1 MNKLWGALRFM
12 LANTDKVHI
21 ICFGA
26 ILLMMLVLAVLH
38 HRWQHYEREMKLW
51 KKLCLIPLGITT
63 VHYFIF
69 VSGFDGF
76 LMRYSP
82 MYLTAIIALLPVL
95 CAVHK
100 KGYRVTASAVGVL
113 SVVFCVSFFI
123 SPTKAHNYTRK
134 SYTKSFRALVK
145 EMDRSYVIKEWKEID
160 FSALEEKY
168 MPQVREAE
176 QESDPAKFADAVIM
190 FCNELH
196 DGHVAVHTNYD
207 REKYASVSEL
217 KDYGLSM
224 TELDSGEVI
233 AVCTNEKVHS
243 LGIKDGTVITKWNG
257 MPVLQAAEEKIPG
270 CGQPVRSNAE
280 RLALFELAGSGGESV
295 EVSFIDDADT
305 EQTTTLSALDNEHT
319 YDDAYDRF
327 AHLPENYSDLITSNY
342 HTEMLDDKCGYLI
355 LSAETIENVVSD
367 NICFYA
373 GKSRSKGR
381 MFRSKLRKLR
391 EQGMEYLIIDM
402 RNNMGG
408 NSAVGVE
415 LCSLFTNEDRYS
427 MGLGVRRGGE
437 NIRLTENMICA
448 DGEFA
453 DLSVVVLT
461 NFESIS
467 AGDVTARDLAKL
479 PNVTLAGITDP
490 NGSGQ
495 ITGGCCILSDSI
507 VSVNYPIGL
516 TLDENGEPDID
527 TRADQVSRDPVEVR
541 IPFDYDAAMKIFRD
555 KEDYE
560 LEWAVN
566 YLENNAE

>member
-1 MNKLWGALRFM
+1 MGKFIGALRFM
-12 LANTDKVHI
+12 LTNTDKVHI

-26 ILLMMLVLAVLH
+26 ILLIMLILAVLH
-38 HRWQHYEREMKLW
+38 HRWKYYEREMKLW
-51 KKLCLIPLGITT
+51 KKLCLIPLVITT

-82 MYLTAIIALLPVL
+82 MYLTAFIVLLPVL
-95 CAVHK
+95 CAEHK
-100 KGYRVTASAVGVL
+100 KGYRVTASVVGVL
-113 SVVFCVSFFI
+113 SVVFCISFFI
-123 SPTKAHNYTRK
+123 SPTKAHNYTWK
-134 SYTKSFRALVK
+134 SYTGSFHALIR
-145 EMDRSYVIKEWKEID
+145 EMERSYVLKEWKDID

-176 QESDPAKFADAVIM
+176 RESDPAKFADSVIM

-196 DGHVAVHTNYD
+196 DGHVSVYTDYD
-207 REKYASVSEL
+207 REKYASVFEL

-224 TELDSGEVI
+224 TKLDSGEVI
-233 AVCTNEKVHS
+233 AVCTAKEVHS
-243 LGIKDGTVITKWNG
+243 LGITDGTVITEWNG
-257 MPVLQAAEEKIPG
+257 KPVLQAAEEKIPG

-280 RLALFELAGSGGESV
+280 MIALFELAGSGGESV
-295 EVSFIDDADT
+295 EVSFIDETDT
-305 EQTTTLSALDNEHT
+305 EKTVTLSALYNEHT

-327 AHLPENYSDLITSNY
+327 SHMPKKYSDLITSNY
-342 HTEMLDDKCGYLI
+342 HAEMLDDKCGYFV

-373 GKSRSKGR
+373 GKSRSKSR
-381 MFRSKLRKLR
+381 MFRGKLRKLR
-391 EQGMEYLIIDM
+391 EQGMEYLVIDM

-408 NSAVGVE
+408 NSAVGAE
-415 LCSLFTNEDRYS
+415 LCAMFTKENMYS
-427 MGLGVRRGGE
+427 MGLGERKDGK
-437 NIRLTENMICA
+437 NIRLTENIIRG

-453 DLSVVVLT
+453 DIKVVVLT
-461 NFESIS
+461 NFECIS
-467 AGDVTARDLAKL
+467 AGDVTARDLSKL

-495 ITGGCCILSDSI
+495 VTGGCCVLSDSI
-507 VSVNYPIGL
+507 VCVNYPIGL
-516 TLDENGEPDID
+516 ALDKNGDPDID
-527 TRADQVSRDPVEVR
+527 TRADQISRDPVEVR

-560 LEWAVN
+560 LEWAVD
-566 YLENNAE
+566 YLEAS